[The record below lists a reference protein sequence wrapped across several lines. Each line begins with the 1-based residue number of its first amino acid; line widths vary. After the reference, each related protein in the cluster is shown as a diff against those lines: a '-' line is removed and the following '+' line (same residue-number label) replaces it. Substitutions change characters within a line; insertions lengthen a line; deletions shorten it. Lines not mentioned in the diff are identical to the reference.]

1 MNVEALP
8 NMIYTHGIDYDIYHE
23 GENMEKAKVFTNGR
37 SQAVRLPKEYRF
49 DTDEV
54 YINKIGDMVILMPL
68 DSLEKAFDLGSSLL
82 TDDFMTEPMP
92 DEIVPER
99 INL

>member
-1 MNVEALP
+1 
-8 NMIYTHGIDYDIYHE
+8 
-23 GENMEKAKVFTNGR
+23 MEKAKIFISGC

-68 DSLEKAFDLGSSLL
+68 DSPEKSFDLGSSLL
-82 TDDFMTEPMP
+82 TDDFLSEPIP
-92 DEIVPER
+92 DGIYPER
-99 INL
+99 MDL